1 MIEVGGRQLIVFVW
15 HLRWCHLV
23 SSGDHVKLPLLRG
36 VIKIQFTKYKIQNAD
51 SVLWSTAA
59 QHPLSRVCDQNA
71 IVDVQVSSGRK
82 QQQQRPL
89 FDPSL
94 FNISII
100 NITVKIILTKQL
112 SSWSSAVVKAI
123 MVTTDLYQSNQGRPP
138 GRGWCLWS
146 WRQYQICPPP
156 PFTFETLVTGMAQ
169 ATELIHTII
178 IFISS
183 LWLLEARIIH
193 LKIGT
198 YDQHRYDRHRTCCL
212 IVDVTSGV
220 DLASYRSHL
229 GDGISLASAFMGRPL
244 PHHPYCW
251 HPQQ

>member
-89 FDPSL
+89 FDPPL
-94 FNISII
+94 FNIISTSQSRSSLQNNYHHDHQLLSRPLWLPQTCI
-100 NITVKIILTKQL
+100 NQTKEDHPEGDGAFGHDVNIK
-112 SSWSSAVVKAI
+112 SAH
-123 MVTTDLYQSNQGRPP
+123 
-138 GRGWCLWS
+138 
-146 WRQYQICPPP
+146 P

-193 LKIGT
+193 LKVGT
-198 YDQHRYDRHRTCCL
+198 YDQ
-212 IVDVTSGV
+212 
-220 DLASYRSHL
+220 
-229 GDGISLASAFMGRPL
+229 
-244 PHHPYCW
+244 
-251 HPQQ
+251 

>member
-89 FDPSL
+89 FHPPL

-100 NITVKIILTKQL
+100 NITQSR
-112 SSWSSAVVKAI
+112 SS
-123 MVTTDLYQSNQGRPP
+123 LQSNYHHDHQLLSRP
-138 GRGWCLWS
+138 
-146 WRQYQICPPP
+146 
-156 PFTFETLVTGMAQ
+156 
-169 ATELIHTII
+169 
-178 IFISS
+178 
-183 LWLLEARIIH
+183 LWLP
-193 LKIGT
+193 
-198 YDQHRYDRHRTCCL
+198 QTC
-212 IVDVTSGV
+212 INQTKED
-220 DLASYRSHL
+220 HPE
-229 GDGISLASAFMGRPL
+229 GDGAFGHNINIKSAHPL
-244 PHHPYCW
+244 L
-251 HPQQ
+251 

>member
-1 MIEVGGRQLIVFVW
+1 MVP
-15 HLRWCHLV
+15 LV
-23 SSGDHVKLPLLRG
+23 KSAHPLL
-36 VIKIQFTKYKIQNAD
+36 T
-51 SVLWSTAA
+51 
-59 QHPLSRVCDQNA
+59 
-71 IVDVQVSSGRK
+71 
-82 QQQQRPL
+82 
-89 FDPSL
+89 FD
-94 FNISII
+94 
-100 NITVKIILTKQL
+100 
-112 SSWSSAVVKAI
+112 
-123 MVTTDLYQSNQGRPP
+123 
-138 GRGWCLWS
+138 
-146 WRQYQICPPP
+146 
-156 PFTFETLVTGMAQ
+156 TLVTGMTQ